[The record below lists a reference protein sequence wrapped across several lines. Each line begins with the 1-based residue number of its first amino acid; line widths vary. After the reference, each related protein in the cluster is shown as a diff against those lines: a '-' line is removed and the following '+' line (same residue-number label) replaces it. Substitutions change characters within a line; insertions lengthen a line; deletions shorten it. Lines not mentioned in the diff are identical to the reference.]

1 MILYP
6 NEMTL
11 KDWLKIG
18 FSEADAK
25 NILKF
30 RGFMGKFKS
39 VADLEK
45 LKIDNIELLTQLKNQ
60 YILKFD

>member
-1 MILYP
+1 
-6 NEMTL
+6 
-11 KDWLKIG
+11 
-18 FSEADAK
+18 
-25 NILKF
+25 
-30 RGFMGKFKS
+30 MGKFKS